1 MICKIQH
8 TFMGVKCISIPSN
21 SFIRPGDKGSFVL
34 VVDFPH
40 YMDVV
45 VPNYI
50 CSYDTTWH
58 RYLKVKHND
67 IIPTMHAYIL
77 YDGYCLHSNMQT

>member
-1 MICKIQH
+1 MICKNQH

-21 SFIRPGDKGSFVL
+21 SFIRPGDKGGFVL

-45 VPNYI
+45 VPN
-50 CSYDTTWH
+50 
-58 RYLKVKHND
+58 
-67 IIPTMHAYIL
+67 L
-77 YDGYCLHSNMQT
+77 YALMTQHGIGT